1 MIAVLLVMGDT
12 PDRVV
17 LRQRMEAAPDLVVA
31 GQVAHWADVGRW
43 VRASPADVA
52 LVDLSGSSLDG
63 VAVTR
68 RVLAVSPRTAVIVLA
83 APGDMDRAV
92 HALAVGAH
100 AYLPAASAPQTVL
113 AAVRS
118 AAGAPGRTAEPRPGG
133 STANPAVV
141 LTGRQRDALRLA
153 AADWSDEQIGAR
165 LGISARTVAVHL
177 RRAADRIGVRHRA
190 DAVHW
195 LRAGSGEVS

>member
-43 VRASPADVA
+43 VRAFPADVA
-52 LVDLSGSSLDG
+52 VVDLSRSSLDG

-83 APGDMDRAV
+83 APCDMDRAV

-118 AAGAPGRTAEPRPGG
+118 AAGAPGRTAAPRPGG

-195 LRAGSGEVS
+195 LRAGSGELG

>member
-118 AAGAPGRTAEPRPGG
+118 AARAPGRTAPRPGG

-153 AADWSDEQIGAR
+153 AADWSDEQIGAQ

-195 LRAGSGEVS
+195 LRTGSGELG